1 VFLCCYRFLVN
12 KDSYKTFNSINHYA
26 SNSST
31 PAVAAIVR
39 WAATAQW
46 IALATEQRQYLP
58 RIIMITVVGAT
69 DSHSNETS
77 RRHLTNGRD
86 TRQAGAPGIGWGR
99 CDACHSIVYSSVQ
112 LASLDL
118 LLRLFTAS
126 SDSRWRFVCTR
137 LRRVRVARRKSRA
150 RHCNRWAVEQK
161 FNTRWSGEN
170 AEFTTGSSVGYT
182 AIAKREL
189 SVTLFIPG
197 VVKDCQS
204 CFAIDLLS
212 CVLKKRRDK
221 FISRYICT
229 VNGFLPIL
237 QQVVIM
243 LYLIKCL

>member
-1 VFLCCYRFLVN
+1 VFLCCYRFSVN
-12 KDSYKTFNSINHYA
+12 KDLYKTFNSINHYA

-126 SDSRWRFVCTR
+126 SDSRRS
-137 LRRVRVARRKSRA
+137 A
-150 RHCNRWAVEQK
+150 
-161 FNTRWSGEN
+161 
-170 AEFTTGSSVGYT
+170 
-182 AIAKREL
+182 
-189 SVTLFIPG
+189 
-197 VVKDCQS
+197 
-204 CFAIDLLS
+204 DLLRGDDS
-212 CVLKKRRDK
+212 CVLDWGACGSPDGSHVRGTATVEQS
-221 FISRYICT
+221 SRSLT
-229 VNGFLPIL
+229 RADLAKMPNSRLEVR
-237 QQVVIM
+237 
-243 LYLIKCL
+243 